1 MFLDYLYLTN
11 EALKLYLRPKA
22 FEVEAWTFYK
32 SKNPFMGGSTQLWLW
47 S

>member
-1 MFLDYLYLTN
+1 MFLDYLYSTN

-22 FEVEAWTFYK
+22 FEVETWTFYK
-32 SKNPFMGGSTQLWLW
+32 SKNSFMGGSAKFWLC